1 MKWLINKAFLT
12 PSVEQL
18 LRLQAEL
25 LRTKTII
32 IINFF
37 WGGGNKGSNFMK
49 WLINK
54 AFYGAR
60 PKIFQPL
67 SNRLHHW

>member
-1 MKWLINKAFLT
+1 MKWLINKTFLT

-18 LRLQAEL
+18 LGRANRQLNI
-25 LRTKTII
+25 KD
-32 IINFF
+32 
-37 WGGGNKGSNFMK
+37 
-49 WLINK
+49 
-54 AFYGAR
+54 YGAR